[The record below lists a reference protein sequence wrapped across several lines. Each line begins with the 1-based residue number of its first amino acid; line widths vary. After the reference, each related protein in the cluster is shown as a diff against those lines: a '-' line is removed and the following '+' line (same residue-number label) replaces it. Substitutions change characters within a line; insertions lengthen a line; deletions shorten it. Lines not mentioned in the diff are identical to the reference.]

1 MALLFLLLRLKLF
14 FRMKKRIEF
23 PPKLSILFQP
33 FRYKS
38 LRGGRG
44 SGKSVNVARAL
55 IILSYQNPLRILCG
69 REVQNTIKDSVHKLL
84 SDQIDDLGLSRY
96 FEITQSSIR
105 GANGSEFIF
114 KGLRF
119 DPQGIKSTEG
129 IDLAWIEEAQT
140 VSKESWD
147 ILIPTIR
154 KENSEIWLTWN
165 PLDTEDATYKRFV
178 TNKPPNCVD
187 VEVNYMD
194 NPWFPDVLRQEM
206 EFLKESDYGAY
217 EHVWLGKP
225 LTITDA
231 VIFNG
236 KYRVESFPDDLWQQ
250 ADRLFFGADFG
261 FAKDPS
267 TLVRCFM
274 LNENLYVDYEA
285 YGVGVEITE
294 LASLY
299 DQVPGSRKWPIWA
312 DAARPETISYLKKK
326 EHFRIDGAKKW
337 QGSVEDGIAYLKGFK
352 KIIIHERCKHAAEE
366 MRLYKYKIDKRTNEV
381 LPVIED
387 ANNHVVDAIR
397 YSLNGYIL
405 RKGRGINI
413 SL

>member
-1 MALLFLLLRLKLF
+1 
-14 FRMKKRIEF
+14 
-23 PPKLSILFQP
+23 
-33 FRYKS
+33 
-38 LRGGRG
+38 
-44 SGKSVNVARAL
+44 
-55 IILSYQNPLRILCG
+55 
-69 REVQNTIKDSVHKLL
+69 
-84 SDQIDDLGLSRY
+84 
-96 FEITQSSIR
+96 
-105 GANGSEFIF
+105 
-114 KGLRF
+114 
-119 DPQGIKSTEG
+119 
-129 IDLAWIEEAQT
+129 
-140 VSKESWD
+140 
-147 ILIPTIR
+147 
-154 KENSEIWLTWN
+154 
-165 PLDTEDATYKRFV
+165 
-178 TNKPPNCVD
+178 
-187 VEVNYMD
+187 MD
-194 NPWFPDVLRQEM
+194 NPWFPEVLRQEM

-225 LTITDA
+225 LTITEA

-236 KYRVESFPDDLWQQ
+236 KYRVEAFPDDLWQQ

-274 LNENLYVDYEA
+274 LNGNLYVDYEA

-381 LPVIED
+381 LPIIED